1 MRMDVADGVAM
12 MPAPF
17 FEPTEHRVSINCPQ
31 LLGCNAECIVRG
43 RSVILH
49 DEVAGSIVSLSS
61 FDFVEWKGRTLRF
74 RSRSTK
80 IPKRGVEFAGLGRD
94 AWFDVTCPD
103 ESTAATLVDLIGKP
117 FGRMP

>member
-1 MRMDVADGVAM
+1 MANT
-12 MPAPF
+12 PAPS
-17 FEPTEHRVSINCPQ
+17 FEPTEHRVQVECSQ
-31 LLGCNAECIVRG
+31 LLGCDAECIVRG
-43 RSVILH
+43 GAVILR
-49 DEVAGSIVSLSS
+49 DEVAGSTVSLSR